1 MTRQMILENLYEGVI
16 ILDKDDRIIEYN
28 RKLSEMVEPYT
39 CLRKYSKFGMLFA
52 EMKDFLSDYEE
63 IVREYRKF
71 RDSHLSETQSD
82 IVANIGSERI
92 HLILSLQ
99 KTYSSHGEFTGMI
112 IKLIDMTEYHTLLEK
127 LEDKNRELHTIN
139 VQLNENI
146 SVRKRLVI
154 EQERNRASK
163 EVHDILGHSVTLVIT
178 LLENVRSS
186 FESKPEFAK
195 EKVRQ
200 AMEVTRNG
208 LNELKLSLTKKKES
222 TIVTEMIIEDLNAL
236 IDEFTFQVWRLN

>member
-1 MTRQMILENLYEGVI
+1 
-16 ILDKDDRIIEYN
+16 
-28 RKLSEMVEPYT
+28 
-39 CLRKYSKFGMLFA
+39 
-52 EMKDFLSDYEE
+52 MKDFLSDYEE

-178 LLENVRSS
+178 LLENVRSLR
-186 FESKPEFAK
+186 K
-195 EKVRQ
+195 Q
-200 AMEVTRNG
+200 A
-208 LNELKLSLTKKKES
+208 
-222 TIVTEMIIEDLNAL
+222 
-236 IDEFTFQVWRLN
+236 